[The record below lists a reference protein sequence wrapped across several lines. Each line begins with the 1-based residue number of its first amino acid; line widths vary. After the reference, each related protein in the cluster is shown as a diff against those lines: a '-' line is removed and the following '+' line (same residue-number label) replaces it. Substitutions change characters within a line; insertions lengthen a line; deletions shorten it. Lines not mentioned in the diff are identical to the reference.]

1 MANGAI
7 TVGGKSPL
15 SRIADRLPLQTLKAL
30 LRHRLS
36 VFSLIYITIA
46 TGAAVFAGPLSPY
59 DPNAIDPV
67 NALAPPSWA
76 HPLGLDDVGRDVF
89 SRLLYGARVSMEVG
103 LLSATLAI
111 VVGVPLGVIAA
122 YAGGWTEH
130 IIMRIIDAKIA
141 IPNILLAILLVIVMG
156 GGVFTVSLALSLN
169 LMTTQAR
176 LVRSQALSV
185 KQLDYVLAAK
195 ALGVPPR
202 RILAAHVL
210 PNAFQ
215 PSIVQATLGM
225 GFAVLGEAGLS
236 FLGVG
241 VTIPTPTWG
250 NMLNLAFQNM
260 ESAPWLSIA
269 PGLAIFLLVLSF
281 NFVGDGLRDV
291 LDPRL
296 RGRV

>member
-1 MANGAI
+1 MANGVG
-7 TVGGKSPL
+7 TVGRQPLL
-15 SRIADRLPLQTLKAL
+15 SRIAGRLPLQTLKAL

-36 VFSLIYITIA
+36 VFGLTYIAIA
-46 TGAAVFAGPLSPY
+46 VGVAVFAGALAWH
-59 DPNAIDPV
+59 DPNAINPIL
-67 NALAPPSWA
+67 ALEPPSWA

-89 SRLLYGARVSMEVG
+89 SRLLYGARVSIQVG
-103 LLSATLAI
+103 VMSAGLA
-111 VVGVPLGVIAA
+111 VLVGVPLGVVAA
-122 YAGGWTEH
+122 YAGGWTDH
-130 IIMRIIDAKIA
+130 VIMRIVDAKIA
-141 IPNILLAILLVIVMG
+141 IPNLLLAILLLLVLG
-156 GGVFTVSLALSLN
+156 GGVFTVSLALGLN
-169 LMTTQAR
+169 LTSTQAR
-176 LVRSQALSV
+176 LVRSRALSV
-185 KQLDYVLAAK
+185 KELDYVLAAR
-195 ALGVPPR
+195 ALGCSPL
-202 RILAAHVL
+202 RILTLHVL

-215 PSIVQATLGM
+215 PVIVQATLGM

-236 FLGVG
+236 FLGIG
-241 VTIPTPTWG
+241 VTIPTPSWG